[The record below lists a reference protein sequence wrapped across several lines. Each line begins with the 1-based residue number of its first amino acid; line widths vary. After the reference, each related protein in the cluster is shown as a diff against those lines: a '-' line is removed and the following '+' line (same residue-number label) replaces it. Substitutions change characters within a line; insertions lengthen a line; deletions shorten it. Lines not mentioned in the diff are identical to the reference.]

1 MPGRDAGDGGPGLHP
16 LDSPGT
22 VRGTAPGL
30 GHELRALL
38 TERNFL
44 VCLLV
49 TFIAMAVWVSTV
61 PYDPMRDIA
70 DATTN
75 VIWSEYYREGRFA
88 VPFIEWVADGRP
100 MTQSSV
106 VMLNDEPYVVNE
118 KGPVHALIAMV
129 LGPATGT
136 LLAAVAVASTYMLG
150 RRLLGWQAGA
160 VASVLVLTN
169 LTVVAMWYRYW
180 WVDASTMALLT
191 LSMWLLVESVAGA
204 RAYLGSG
211 ARKDLLTM
219 ALVGALGGIAFG
231 ASVGTRYTVGAVLL
245 AVPVYLLAL
254 SWRRFRD
261 ALRGRDLR
269 ALGRTV
275 GRMSLAALPFVLG
288 LLVVLLPLLSY
299 NTTYFGGPFHSG
311 YDATSL
317 MDYERSHGTIDT
329 RNQTEQL
336 FLDPLGKVS
345 NIVHNTIVL
354 APLILSRML
363 ALLFVPYAVWRLRGS
378 PALYLLLPWLLVIML
393 GFLSMSW
400 IDRYTRAFDIPWEP
414 RYFLPALPPAALLAG
429 YSIHEVG
436 RRLGG
441 GGGPGGSQRRGD
453 AAFALTVTVI
463 IALSGILPAEANF
476 ADIRAGGAPTT
487 QGGDGQNPP
496 AATVVTVS
504 RLYAEAAALDKKP
517 IELRGGQVV
526 SVQRAGGTGQVVA
539 IQVRDPSTPLNLT
552 VRFMDYPAG
561 AVPDIR
567 QGQTVS
573 VFGIFVWQD
582 QNRDGRADPGE
593 PVVNIRYGNP
603 DKVVIGG

>member
-1 MPGRDAGDGGPGLHP
+1 MHPPDSDGKG
-16 LDSPGT
+16 
-22 VRGTAPGL
+22 RGTPSGL
-30 GHELRALL
+30 GHRLRALL

-44 VCLLV
+44 MCLLV
-49 TFIAMAVWVSTV
+49 TFIAMTVWVSSV

-75 VIWSEYYREGRFA
+75 VIWSEYYREGKFA
-88 VPFIEWVADGRP
+88 VPLTEWTADGRP

-106 VMLNDEPYVVNE
+106 VMLSGEPYVVNE

-150 RRLLGWQAGA
+150 RRLFGWQAGA
-160 VASVLVLTN
+160 IASVIVLSN
-169 LTVVAMWYRYW
+169 LTVIAMWYRYW

-191 LSMWLLVESVAGA
+191 LSMWLFVESVVRA

-211 ARKDLLTM
+211 ARKDLLAM

-231 ASVGTRYTVGAVLL
+231 ASVGTRYTVGVVLL
-245 AVPVYLLAL
+245 AVPIYLLAL
-254 SWRRFRD
+254 SWRPLRD
-261 ALRGRDLR
+261 ALKGRDLR
-269 ALGRTV
+269 GLVRV
-275 GRMSLAALPFVLG
+275 KGRMALAALPFVLG

-299 NTTYFGGPFHSG
+299 NATYFGGPLHSG

-317 MDYERSHGTIDT
+317 VDYGRSHGTIDT

-345 NIVHNTIVL
+345 NVVHNTVVL

-393 GFLSMSW
+393 GFLSLSW
-400 IDRYTRAFDIPWEP
+400 IEMYTRVFESPWEP
-414 RYFLPALPPAALLAG
+414 RYFLPALPAVALLAG
-429 YSIHEVG
+429 YSVHEVG

-441 GGGPGGSQRRGD
+441 GDGKGGRPRGD

-476 ADIRAGGAPTT
+476 ADVRAGGLPTNPGGN
-487 QGGDGQNPP
+487 QGPP
-496 AATVVTVS
+496 PATVVTVA
-504 RLYAEAAALDKKP
+504 RLYAEAAALDKQP
-517 IELRGGQVV
+517 VVLHGGQVV
-526 SVQRAGGTGQVVA
+526 SVRRGAGGTGPIVA
-539 IQVRDPSTPLNLT
+539 VLVRDPSSPLNLT
-552 VRFMDYPAG
+552 VRPVDFPPG
-561 AVPDIR
+561 TFPDMWP
-567 QGQTVS
+567 GQAVS
-573 VFGIFVWQD
+573 VFGIFHWQD
-582 QNRDGRADPGE
+582 LNTDARVDPGE
-593 PVVNIRYGNP
+593 AMLDIRHGTI
-603 DKVVIGG
+603 DKIVIEA